1 MQISK
6 EQAACNAR
14 HCSSVGK
21 SLIRFS
27 PTFMRFQQGIL
38 RHNAVWQGSDVCLT
52 DLFLQIAE
60 QQHHIF
66 GISTRKLILRLHFY
80 DPGILLG
87 IHLGIVLGRSI
98 ITSACRYSRP
108 GQLLSGSLPS
118 PGETPGQHL
127 SLRNA
132 SCAPSIYKRCTLA
145 VAAGFSAGKHGS
157 QRRRSLAAEPDGRH
171 QRPRT
176 KCVSLQSVACR
187 VRLNACHD

>member
-1 MQISK
+1 MLHMKYWQV
-6 EQAACNAR
+6 ACSWSNDNGIIYHR
-14 HCSSVGK
+14 IGSV
-21 SLIRFS
+21 
-27 PTFMRFQQGIL
+27 P
-38 RHNAVWQGSDVCLT
+38 C
-52 DLFLQIAE
+52 
-60 QQHHIF
+60 
-66 GISTRKLILRLHFY
+66 GISLSLFPSCSVTASYASVLSLQANIRAIASLQHTRSATATKQALVLHCY

-127 SLRNA
+127 SLRSA